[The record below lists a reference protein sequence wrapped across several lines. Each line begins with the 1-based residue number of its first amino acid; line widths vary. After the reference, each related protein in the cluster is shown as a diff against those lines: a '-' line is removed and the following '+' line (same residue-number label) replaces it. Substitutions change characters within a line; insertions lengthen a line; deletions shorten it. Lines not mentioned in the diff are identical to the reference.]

1 MKAQNAIRLIRKFFT
16 KRELLSLITSNFY
29 SILYYNSEIW
39 HLPTLKA
46 TLKQSLL
53 SASAKALRVCN
64 KSNDYY
70 VSFNNVHAACDRAT
84 PEMILLYKTALSLY
98 KLYKI
103 DFNHLEFI
111 SLNFNQI
118 LTGRQT
124 NFITLK
130 SNERKVGI
138 NCLANRL
145 TVINNKI
152 PLNWLNFSLD
162 TFKIKCKK
170 LFLIQ

>member
-1 MKAQNAIRLIRKFFT
+1 
-16 KRELLSLITSNFY
+16 
-29 SILYYNSEIW
+29 
-39 HLPTLKA
+39 
-46 TLKQSLL
+46 
-53 SASAKALRVCN
+53 
-64 KSNDYY
+64 
-70 VSFNNVHAACDRAT
+70 
-84 PEMILLYKTALSLY
+84 MILLYKTALSLY
-98 KLYKI
+98 KLYNL
-103 DFNHLEFI
+103 DFNNLEFI

>member
-1 MKAQNAIRLIRKFFT
+1 MS
-16 KRELLSLITSNFY
+16 SLGGPTWKKKTFC

-39 HLPTLKA
+39 HLPTLIA

-53 SASAKALRVCN
+53 SASAKALRVCI

-70 VSFNNVHAACDRAT
+70 VSFNNLHAARDRAN

-98 KLYKI
+98 KLYNI

-162 TFKIKCKK
+162 MYKIKCKK
-170 LFLIQ
+170 LFLNQ